1 MNLTN
6 KPMDLIDNIKALIVT
21 ITLASS
27 IVSCSTNSRKETK
40 QNKSAAVQKQ
50 DSIDQF
56 WNWFALNQANLHNFQ
71 SDPDKT
77 LTQVLDEARKINKG
91 LAVEF
96 EPPKNNIV
104 NVTISADG
112 DRNLFPVVQKIVE
125 KAPRIEGWSFVAF
138 RQRIPREKL
147 KEISLKVQGVELSPN
162 KMKFLPVVS
171 GDSLDVI
178 IYGNNITDQNFN
190 QVAYGGLMLVDNI
203 LGEYDCVKKIRS
215 YDFQNMPKK
224 RAGLKDLR
232 PLVDLAKYVDS
243 FHNANP

>member
-1 MNLTN
+1 M
-6 KPMDLIDNIKALIVT
+6 
-21 ITLASS
+21 
-27 IVSCSTNSRKETK
+27 
-40 QNKSAAVQKQ
+40 
-50 DSIDQF
+50 
-56 WNWFALNQANLHNFQ
+56 
-71 SDPDKT
+71 
-77 LTQVLDEARKINKG
+77 DEARKIHKG
-91 LAVEF
+91 LVVEF

-162 KMKFLPVVS
+162 KMKFFPMVS
-171 GDSLDVI
+171 GDSLDLI

-224 RAGLKDLR
+224 RAEQKDLR

-243 FHNANP
+243 FHNAKP